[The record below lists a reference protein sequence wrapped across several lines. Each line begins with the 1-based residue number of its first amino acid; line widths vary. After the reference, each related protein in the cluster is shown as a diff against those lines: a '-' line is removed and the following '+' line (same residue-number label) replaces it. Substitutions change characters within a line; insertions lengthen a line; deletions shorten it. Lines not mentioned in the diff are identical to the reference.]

1 VTPTDTII
9 ALEKALEAGPTPGEW
24 TLWGRAEPSQTI
36 ASADGF
42 IAQTVGGNDSP
53 NAQWIAACS
62 PLAIRTLLDAHASA
76 LRDAKELRMA
86 RDAAVSAHEVVQLAG
101 FHFRDEVLTLRRRMA
116 KLKAALEEV
125 CTVLETNVTAIVD
138 TVWVSDGSPETLL
151 DFCRAALD
159 DNTKGAAE

>member
-1 VTPTDTII
+1 MTPTDTII

-76 LRDAKELRMA
+76 LRDAGKLR
-86 RDAAVSAHEVVQLAG
+86 
-101 FHFRDEVLTLRRRMA
+101 A
-116 KLKAALEEV
+116 KLDALDNLPAEEFIRKIARQMGPPPFDTWPVSHV
-125 CTVLETNVTAIVD
+125 CQQNADEAVELVAEYD
-138 TVWVSDGSPETLL
+138 RL
-151 DFCRAALD
+151 AALD